1 MTQGMWVADIS
12 DECILGLDFLESHG
26 CQVNLKD
33 GALIIGG
40 EEIPLERSNMALEPA
55 CYKAILLD
63 DVCLPPLSEMVL
75 PVKVETTGSNA
86 RWGVLGQSTAQE
98 VSVSGVSDCLLVG
111 RTLVDLYCERTPL
124 RVMNL
129 SSQQQKIPKGTEL
142 AECEL
147 VSGVFMPMVDTVG
160 EPSGCV
166 RGAGTINNLPD
177 HLRDLYERSVV
188 GLSTPEQEEV
198 YQFLTEFSDLFSSGP
213 QDLGCTDLVQ
223 HRINTGQTP
232 PIRQPPR
239 RLPLAKREE
248 AEMAV
253 QEMQKHGVIEP
264 ASSPWSSPVV
274 LVKKKDGST
283 RFCVDYRKLN
293 AVTYKDSYPLPRVD
307 DTLEALA
314 GAKWFSTLDL
324 KSGYWQVK
332 LDDRDKKS
340 AFSTGSGL
348 WQFKVMPFGPCNAPA
363 TFERLMEQVLAGLP
377 LSTALVYLDDIL
389 VPGRSFAHQMC
400 NLRVVFQRLRK
411 AKLKLSPKKC
421 TLFQKKVKY
430 LGHIVDETGVSP
442 DPGKV
447 EAITS
452 WPTPHFGLPTF
463 TI

>member
-1 MTQGMWVADIS
+1 
-12 DECILGLDFLESHG
+12 
-26 CQVNLKD
+26 
-33 GALIIGG
+33 
-40 EEIPLERSNMALEPA
+40 
-55 CYKAILLD
+55 
-63 DVCLPPLSEMVL
+63 
-75 PVKVETTGSNA
+75 
-86 RWGVLGQSTAQE
+86 
-98 VSVSGVSDCLLVG
+98 
-111 RTLVDLYCERTPL
+111 
-124 RVMNL
+124 
-129 SSQQQKIPKGTEL
+129 
-142 AECEL
+142 
-147 VSGVFMPMVDTVG
+147 MVDTVG
-160 EPSGCV
+160 ELSGCV

-177 HLRDLYERSVV
+177 HLRDLYGRSVV
-188 GLSTPEQEEV
+188 GLSTPEQKEV

-332 LDDRDKKS
+332 LDDRDKEKS

-348 WQFKVMPFGPCNAPA
+348 WQFKVMPFGLCNAPA

-389 VPGRSFAHQMC
+389 VPGRSFADQMC
-400 NLRVVFQRLRK
+400 KLRVVFQRLRK

-452 WPTPHFGLPTF
+452 WPTPTSVSEVKSFLGLASYYRRFIPSF
-463 TI
+463 TDITHSTTTLIKVLPLSGQQKLMKQCIS